1 MAKITNTGVHIV
13 EGSAAASDTS
23 GEGQIWVKSDTP
35 SSLYYTDDAGT
46 DNRISGMCLQT
57 SVASTSGTAITYTGI
72 PAGVKRVTIIGQDV
86 STNGANEIRTQ
97 LGTASGLVTS
107 SYDSIIV
114 GLPNS
119 SSCATNSQTNALAIT
134 QGIGSGEHRNF
145 HQTICLL
152 DASLDV
158 WVATVVGSRRQG
170 ENECFSGGGW
180 VDLSGDLTQLKIFMD
195 GSDTF
200 DNGRINIFFE

>member
-1 MAKITNTGVHIV
+1 IMAKITNTGVHIV
-13 EGSAAASDTS
+13 EGSAAAADTG

-86 STNGANEIRTQ
+86 STNGSNEIRTQ

-107 SYDSIIV
+107 SYDSIVV

-119 SSCATNSQTNALAIT
+119 SNCATNSQTNSLAIT
-134 QGIGSGEHRNF
+134 QGIGAGETRSW

-152 DASLDV
+152 DASLDT
-158 WVATVVGSRRQG
+158 WVATVVGSR
-170 ENECFSGGGW
+170 
-180 VDLSGDLTQLKIFMD
+180 
-195 GSDTF
+195 
-200 DNGRINIFFE
+200 